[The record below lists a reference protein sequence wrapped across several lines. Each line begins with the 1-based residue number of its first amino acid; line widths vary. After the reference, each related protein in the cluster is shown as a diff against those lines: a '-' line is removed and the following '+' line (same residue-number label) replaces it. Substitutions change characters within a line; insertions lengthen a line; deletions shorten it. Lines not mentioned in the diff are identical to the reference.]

1 MSKNVVVCVDDE
13 ALILLSLRASLRNK
27 LGPQFSCE
35 TAISGQSALE
45 LIEELIEEG
54 EQVHTL
60 VSDWLMPGMNGDE
73 LIRKVHSLY
82 PEIRLI
88 ILTGFADRQIVSSL
102 EKDIPIKAVFHKP
115 CSIEELTSV
124 ITG

>member
-1 MSKNVVVCVDDE
+1 VSKHVVVCVDDE

-27 LGPQFSCE
+27 LGPQFTCE
-35 TAISGQSALE
+35 TAISGQSALD
-45 LIEELIEEG
+45 LISELIEEG

-73 LIRKVHSLY
+73 LLRRVHSKY
-82 PEIRLI
+82 PGIQLI
-88 ILTGFADRQIVSSL
+88 ILTGFADRQLVSSL
-102 EKDIPIKAVFHKP
+102 EKDIPVKAVFHKP